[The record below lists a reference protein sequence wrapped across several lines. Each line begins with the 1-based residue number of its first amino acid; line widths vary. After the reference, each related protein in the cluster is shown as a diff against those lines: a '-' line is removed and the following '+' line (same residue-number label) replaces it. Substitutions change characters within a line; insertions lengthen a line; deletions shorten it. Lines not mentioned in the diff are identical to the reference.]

1 MINLTDDLL
10 RAAAADVRTAMLD
23 ALPAPEECS
32 HTFSPQFERKMQK
45 LIRQQKAGY
54 RLLRQVAAVF
64 LALLVGSG
72 VWLMVDTEA
81 KAAFIHWVRTVYE
94 NSIVYR
100 FFGSDTPEVE
110 LTNYRPAWLPEGY
123 VETMVIAEDSISLLV
138 EYRNDENDVIYFHC
152 FPMNDS
158 VVTSIIPN
166 GKITSE
172 DVAVNGM
179 YGTVYYPENM
189 DESNEMIWF
198 NEELHIAYGLSSYL
212 EKSVM
217 LHIAESVSLDNSTN

>member
-64 LALLVGSG
+64 FALLIGSS

-81 KAAFIHWVRTVYE
+81 RAAFLQCRRYMKTAL
-94 NSIVYR
+94 SIV
-100 FFGSDTPEVE
+100 SS
-110 LTNYRPAWLPEGY
+110 A
-123 VETMVIAEDSISLLV
+123 VIPQKW
-138 EYRNDENDVIYFHC
+138 N
-152 FPMNDS
+152 
-158 VVTSIIPN
+158 
-166 GKITSE
+166 
-172 DVAVNGM
+172 
-179 YGTVYYPENM
+179 
-189 DESNEMIWF
+189 
-198 NEELHIAYGLSSYL
+198 
-212 EKSVM
+212 
-217 LHIAESVSLDNSTN
+217 

>member
-1 MINLTDDLL
+1 MMNLTDDLL

-81 KAAFIHWVRTVYE
+81 RAAFLQWVQTVYE

-100 FFGSDTPEVE
+100 FFGDAPVNSEIMH
-110 LTNYRPAWLPEGY
+110 YRPTWLPEGY
-123 VETMVIAEDSISLLV
+123 VETNVIAEDSVLLV
-138 EYRNDENDVIYFHC
+138 EYRNSENDVIYFDC
-152 FPMNDS
+152 VPMNDS
-158 VVTSIIPN
+158 VAVSLIPD
-166 GKITSE
+166 GEMASE
-172 DVAVNGM
+172 EVSVNGM
-179 YGTVYYPENM
+179 YGEFYQPENTA
-189 DESNEMIWF
+189 ESNDLFWF
-198 NEELHIAYGLSSYL
+198 DEGLHIAYSISGHL

-217 LHIAESVSLDNSTN
+217 LHIAESVSLVNSTN

>member
-1 MINLTDDLL
+1 MMTLTDDLL

-81 KAAFIHWVRTVYE
+81 RAAFLQWVQTVYE

-100 FFGSDTPEVE
+100 FFGNAPVNPEMM
-110 LTNYRPAWLPEGY
+110 NYRPTWLPEGY
-123 VETMVIAEDSISLLV
+123 VEANVITEDSMLVV
-138 EYRNDENDVIYFHC
+138 EYRNSENSVIYFGC
-152 FPMNDS
+152 VSMNDS
-158 VVTSIIPN
+158 VAVSLIPD
-166 GKITSE
+166 GEIASE
-172 DVAVNGM
+172 EVSVNGM
-179 YGTVYYPENM
+179 YGEFYQPENTA
-189 DESNEMIWF
+189 ESNDLYWF
-198 NEELHIAYGLSSYL
+198 DEELHIAYSISGHL

-217 LHIAESVSLDNSTN
+217 LHIAESVSLVNSTN